1 MFKNHRGF
9 TLLEIVIAIGLSSF
23 LLLTVYMAYFGINRS
38 IDSASE
44 GQDAIETGRLLME
57 LIKQDLR
64 GISPNPKYQL
74 ISKIVESME
83 KEPDQRIDFV
93 TTSYLG
99 ANPMGL
105 SEVGY
110 FIYKTEDNKK
120 IFIRRESKEVKDDPR
135 EGGTTCE
142 LSRIV
147 SSFKLSFYNG
157 TDWVDEWDSKSAG
170 KLPKQVKI
178 AIIVTDEKG
187 YQRKFVTDESI
198 PGTL

>member
-1 MFKNHRGF
+1 MFNDHRGF
-9 TLLEIVIAIGLSSF
+9 TLLELVIAIGLSSF

-38 IDSASE
+38 IDAASE
-44 GQDAIETGRLLME
+44 GQDVIETGRLLME

-74 ISKIVESME
+74 ISKIVETME

-120 IFIRRESKEVKDDPR
+120 IFIRRESKEVRDDVR
-135 EGGTTCE
+135 EGGTISE

-147 SSFKLSFYNG
+147 TSFKLSFYNG
-157 TDWVDEWDSKSAG
+157 TDWVEEWDSKSAG

-178 AIIVTDEKG
+178 LITVTDEKG
-187 YQRKFVTDESI
+187 FQRKFVTDETI

>member
-1 MFKNHRGF
+1 MFNNHRGF

-38 IDSASE
+38 IDAASE
-44 GQDAIETGRLLME
+44 GQDVIETGRLLTE

-64 GISPNPKYQL
+64 GISPNQKYQL

-99 ANPMGL
+99 ANPLGL
-105 SEVGY
+105 SKVGY

-120 IFIRRESKEVKDDPR
+120 VFMRRESKDVKDDVR

-157 TDWVDEWDSKSAG
+157 TDWVEEWDSKSAG

-178 AIIVTDEKG
+178 AITVTDEKG

-198 PGTL
+198 PGML

>member
-1 MFKNHRGF
+1 MFKDHRGF
-9 TLLEIVIAIGLSSF
+9 TLLELVISIGLSSF

-38 IDSASE
+38 IDAASE

-120 IFIRRESKEVKDDPR
+120 ILIRRESKEVKDDVR
-135 EGGTTCE
+135 EGGTICE

-147 SSFKLSFYNG
+147 TSFKLSFYNG
-157 TDWVDEWDSKSAG
+157 TDWVEEWDSKSGG

-178 AIIVTDEKG
+178 LITVTDEKG
-187 YQRKFVTDESI
+187 FQRKFVTDETI

>member
-99 ANPMGL
+99 VNPMGL
-105 SEVGY
+105 SKVGY

-120 IFIRRESKEVKDDPR
+120 IFMRRESKEVKDDVR
-135 EGGTTCE
+135 DGGTSCE

-157 TDWVDEWDSKSAG
+157 TDWVDEWDSKSGG

-178 AIIVTDEKG
+178 AITVTDEKG

>member
-1 MFKNHRGF
+1 MFNNHRGF

-44 GQDAIETGRLLME
+44 GQDAIETGRLLTE

-64 GISPNPKYQL
+64 GISPNQKYQL
-74 ISKIVESME
+74 ISKIVQTME
-83 KEPDQRIDFV
+83 KEPDHRIDFV

-120 IFIRRESKEVKDDPR
+120 VFMRRESKEVRDDVR
-135 EGGTTCE
+135 EGGTVCE

-147 SSFKLSFYNG
+147 SSFNLSFYNG
-157 TDWVDEWDSKSAG
+157 TDWVEEWDSKSTG

-178 AIIVTDEKG
+178 LVTVTDEKG
-187 YQRKFVTDESI
+187 YQRKFVTDETI

>member
-1 MFKNHRGF
+1 M
-9 TLLEIVIAIGLSSF
+9 
-23 LLLTVYMAYFGINRS
+23 VYMAYFGINRA
-38 IDSASE
+38 IDAASE
-44 GQDAIETGRLLME
+44 GQEALETGRLLME

-64 GISPNPKYQL
+64 GISPNQKYQL
-74 ISKIVESME
+74 ISKIISSME
-83 KEPDQRIDFV
+83 KDPDQRIDFV

-99 ANPMGL
+99 SNPLGL

-110 FIYKTEDNKK
+110 FIYKTEDGKK
-120 IFIRRESKEVKDDPR
+120 IFIRRESREVKDDPS
-135 EGGTTCE
+135 EGGINCE

-147 SSFKLSFYNG
+147 TSFKLSFYNG

-178 AIIVTDEKG
+178 AITVTDEKG
-187 YQRKFVTDESI
+187 YPRKFVTDESI

>member
-1 MFKNHRGF
+1 MFKDHRGF
-9 TLLEIVIAIGLSSF
+9 TLLEVVIALGLSSF
-23 LLLTVYMAYFGINRS
+23 LLLTIYMAYFGINRS
-38 IDSASE
+38 IDAASE
-44 GQDAIETGRLLME
+44 GQDVLETGRLLTE

-64 GISPNPKYQL
+64 GISSNTKYQL
-74 ISKIVESME
+74 ISKIVQTME

-93 TTSYLG
+93 TTSCLG
-99 ANPMGL
+99 ENPMGL

-120 IFIRRESKEVKDDPR
+120 IFIRRESKEVKDDVR
-135 EGGTTCE
+135 EGGTICE

-157 TDWVDEWDSKSAG
+157 TDWVEEWDSKSAG

-178 AIIVTDEKG
+178 LITVTDEKG
-187 YQRKFVTDESI
+187 FQRKFVTDETI